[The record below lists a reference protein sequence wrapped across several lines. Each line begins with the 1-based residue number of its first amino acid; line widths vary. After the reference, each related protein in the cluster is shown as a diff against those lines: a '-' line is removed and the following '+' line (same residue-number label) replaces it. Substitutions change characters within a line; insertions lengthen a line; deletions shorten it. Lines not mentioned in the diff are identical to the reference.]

1 MVHSMKVTGKTI
13 NCVGQVNLQ
22 KLMEPYTRVTF
33 LMAKCT
39 VKGNTATKMGLH
51 KKVIG
56 LKVSKM
62 AMESR
67 HTQMGLVM
75 KDNIKMDRSMD
86 KAHLLFLMGQFTKVH
101 LKMVLCKVKESSIG
115 LMTRTTMACGQII
128 KCMAK
133 EFSSG

>member
-13 NCVGQVNLQ
+13 NYVGQVNLQ

-39 VKGNTATKMGLH
+39 VKGNTAIKMGLH

-62 AMESR
+62 AMDGSQARVASVSKATGSR
-67 HTQMGLVM
+67 E
-75 KDNIKMDRSMD
+75 K
-86 KAHLLFLMGQFTKVH
+86 
-101 LKMVLCKVKESSIG
+101 
-115 LMTRTTMACGQII
+115 
-128 KCMAK
+128 
-133 EFSSG
+133 SSGGLTTRVSGVTRMYLSQRMHQINNLNLDSQSNNKMLRRVTPCLPDD